1 MMEYRVNN
9 ISMLFK
15 WSYKINKMIFDD
27 TFFFFSLQ
35 MRIILAAILLDIT
48 VNLKRSAHLTHSC
61 RTILDSQMCDC
72 CCATT

>member
-48 VNLKRSAHLTHSC
+48 VNLKRSAN
-61 RTILDSQMCDC
+61 
-72 CCATT
+72 